1 MAELKEIL
9 LGMLILIY
17 GIVFYIV
24 GRTNFLEKFI
34 IQKLNDFFG
43 LYADEIEFEKKQ
55 HGKWI
60 YERTYYEADECHCS
74 LCDQRMTTRKGERM
88 KYCPNC
94 GADMQER
101 NDENV

>member
-9 LGMLILIY
+9 FGMLILIY

-24 GRTNFLEKFI
+24 GRTNFLEKVI
-34 IQKLNDFFG
+34 VQGLNDFIKNNS
-43 LYADEIEFEKKQ
+43 DEVELEETK

-60 YERTYYEADECHCS
+60 KPTKIADMMHNVPHCS
-74 LCDQRMTTRKGERM
+74 ICGEVPCDEG

-94 GADMQER
+94 GAKMDGG
-101 NDENV
+101 DKP